1 MSAVIG
7 TIYGAGVALILWC
20 LFLDEDWFDDD
31 CFDEDQDDEMVQ
43 HCGSSVVDWDSPTA
57 NIYGCQPCPK
67 CGSKYRASYRESGMI
82 ECDDCGLKQPY
93 TLANPDEEQS
103 R

>member
-1 MSAVIG
+1 MRKLKGDRAQTNEPKPTNQFGEHSG
-7 TIYGAGVALILWC
+7 LP
-20 LFLDEDWFDDD
+20 D
-31 CFDEDQDDEMVQ
+31 CYPPF
-43 HCGSSVVDWDSPTA
+43 SSVVDWDSPTA

-67 CGSKYRASYRESGMI
+67 CDSKYRASYRESGMI

-93 TLANPDEEQS
+93 TFANPDEEQS

>member
-1 MSAVIG
+1 MSKLKGDRAQ
-7 TIYGAGVALILWC
+7 TNCYPP
-20 LFLDEDWFDDD
+20 F
-31 CFDEDQDDEMVQ
+31 
-43 HCGSSVVDWDSPTA
+43 SSVVDWDSPTA

-67 CGSKYRASYRESGMI
+67 CDSKCRASYRESGMI

-93 TLANPDEEQS
+93 TFANPDEEQS